1 MRLLTAIVV
10 MGLTLVGCSPAP
22 QDFAT
27 TATTAA
33 ETTTTRAP
41 SNEICLSGD
50 LPFRDEGLVAALGED
65 EGDAT
70 TVSQIRW
77 DPSGTCERL
86 TVIFGTDSGAPA
98 TTLGPS
104 AVSVIS
110 YAGIVRAEL
119 PAEVD
124 TSAVADTLIEGSL
137 VHSVFVVRDQN
148 GIVFIDIQGV
158 DGIPIQA
165 RAFTTKSPATLVMDI
180 ARADTPA
187 TPVGVTTTGSAVVIA
202 PTPGR
207 MQYPAIV
214 SGYVEPGMLAVRV
227 QLLESD
233 NAVVDRSVSVHGYT
247 DTWQSFTST
256 IDDGPSGDVVLF
268 VGTLDSNKNPLN
280 GAFVSITVE

>member
-1 MRLLTAIVV
+1 MRFWTATAV
-10 MGLTLVGCSPAP
+10 MGLILVGCSPTP
-22 QDFAT
+22 RNIDT
-27 TATTAA
+27 TATTGA

-41 SNEICLSGD
+41 TNEICLSGD

-70 TVSQIRW
+70 TVSQVRW
-77 DPSGTCERL
+77 DPSGTCERV
-86 TVIFGTDSGAPA
+86 TVTFGTDSGAPA

-104 AVSVIS
+104 AVSVIP
-110 YAGIVRAEL
+110 YAGIVRSEL

-124 TSAVADTLIEGSL
+124 ISSVADTLIEGSL
-137 VHSVFVVRDQN
+137 VHSVFVVRDQD
-148 GIVFIDIQGV
+148 GIIFIDIHGA

-165 RAFTTKSPATLVMDI
+165 RAFTTKSPATLVVDI
-180 ARADTPA
+180 IRADTPA

-207 MQYPAIV
+207 VQYPAIV
-214 SGYVEPGMLAVRV
+214 NGYVEPGLLAVRL
-227 QLLESD
+227 QLLESG
-233 NAVVDRSVSVHGYT
+233 NVVVDRSVSVHGYT

-256 IDDGPSGDVVLF
+256 IGDGPLGDVVLF